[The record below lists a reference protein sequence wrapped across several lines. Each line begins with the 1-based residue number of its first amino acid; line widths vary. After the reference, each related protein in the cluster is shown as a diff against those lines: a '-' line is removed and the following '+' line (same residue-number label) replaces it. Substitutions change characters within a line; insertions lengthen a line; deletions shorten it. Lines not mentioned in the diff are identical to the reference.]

1 MTKTV
6 CLVDGSGYIFR
17 AFYGLPPL
25 TSPDGI
31 PVNAV
36 YGFTNMF
43 LRLTKAIRCDY
54 SLVLFDAKRQ
64 NFRNEIF
71 PEYKGTRKE
80 IPEDLIPQFPIIR
93 EATSALNLNQLEM
106 DGYEADD
113 LIATYAQKALD
124 KGFEVVVVSAD
135 KDLMQLIRPGVSF
148 YDPMKDKFFTPED
161 VKEKFGVYPDK
172 VVDVQALAGD
182 SIDNVPGVP
191 GIGLKTA
198 AQLVEEFGSLE
209 QILARAGEIKQNKR
223 RETLLANIDN
233 AKISLALVTLKKDV
247 PVEKDIEDY
256 HCHKPS
262 FETLE
267 KFIDRYGFTS
277 LKPRVHRWVEEQCS
291 SMPDEKNKGVN
302 AVFKPVEKHY
312 ELVQDEAALQRW
324 VNIIR
329 EKGRFAFDTETNG
342 LNPVFDEIVG
352 FSLATDEGIAC
363 YVPLRHKAAAA
374 GRNMD
379 LFVAPEQ
386 EEIKQLPIETV
397 AKYMAPLM
405 AAKSI
410 LKIGHNI
417 KFDMHFFAQ
426 VIGENAPFEPVEDT
440 AVLSYDL
447 DSSEH
452 GHGMDELAEKF
463 LDYKTIHY
471 EDVCGTGKDKVAFDR
486 APLEKA
492 CEYAAEDADVTL
504 RLYNIFKPRLIAEHK
519 ISVYENF
526 DRPLIAILKQM
537 EQNGIMVDAQALVNL
552 SKEFESRLKT
562 YEQEIYKLAGEEF
575 NIGSPKQIGEILFGK
590 LGAKGKKTPTG
601 ARQTGADILEEL
613 AVDGNALA
621 ARILDWRGISK
632 LKSTYTDALL
642 GLLDKNNR
650 VHTTFSQVVANTGR
664 LASSN
669 PNLQNIPIRSEEG
682 KKIRAGFI
690 AKPGCKIIASDYS
703 QVELRLLASVAGVK
717 GLQHAFEQGIDIH
730 AATAA
735 KVFGVSYEDVD
746 SNMRRH
752 AKAINFGIVYGISQ
766 YGLAKQIDVSNEEAK
781 KYIDAYFEQ
790 MPEIKTYMDE
800 TIAFAH
806 KHGYVL
812 TPFGRKCSIMG
823 INDKNKRIVA
833 NAERAAINA
842 PIQGGAADIIKM
854 AMIAVQNELQKGGYK
869 TKMLLQVHDEL
880 VFEAPE
886 DEVEAVSAMIK
897 QTMENVVNL
906 AVPFIAEV
914 GVGDNWSEAH

>member
-1 MTKTV
+1 M
-6 CLVDGSGYIFR
+6 C
-17 AFYGLPPL
+17 
-25 TSPDGI
+25 
-31 PVNAV
+31 
-36 YGFTNMF
+36 
-43 LRLTKAIRCDY
+43 IR
-54 SLVLFDAKRQ
+54 
-64 NFRNEIF
+64 
-71 PEYKGTRKE
+71 
-80 IPEDLIPQFPIIR
+80 
-93 EATSALNLNQLEM
+93 
-106 DGYEADD
+106 
-113 LIATYAQKALD
+113 
-124 KGFEVVVVSAD
+124 
-135 KDLMQLIRPGVSF
+135 
-148 YDPMKDKFFTPED
+148 
-161 VKEKFGVYPDK
+161 
-172 VVDVQALAGD
+172 D
-182 SIDNVPGVP
+182 S
-191 GIGLKTA
+191 
-198 AQLVEEFGSLE
+198 
-209 QILARAGEIKQNKR
+209 
-223 RETLLANIDN
+223 
-233 AKISLALVTLKKDV
+233 
-247 PVEKDIEDY
+247 
-256 HCHKPS
+256 
-262 FETLE
+262 
-267 KFIDRYGFTS
+267 
-277 LKPRVHRWVEEQCS
+277 
-291 SMPDEKNKGVN
+291 
-302 AVFKPVEKHY
+302 
-312 ELVQDEAALQRW
+312 
-324 VNIIR
+324 
-329 EKGRFAFDTETNG
+329 
-342 LNPVFDEIVG
+342 
-352 FSLATDEGIAC
+352 
-363 YVPLRHKAAAA
+363 
-374 GRNMD
+374 
-379 LFVAPEQ
+379 
-386 EEIKQLPIETV
+386 
-397 AKYMAPLM
+397 
-405 AAKSI
+405 
-410 LKIGHNI
+410 
-417 KFDMHFFAQ
+417 
-426 VIGENAPFEPVEDT
+426 
-440 AVLSYDL
+440 
-447 DSSEH
+447 
-452 GHGMDELAEKF
+452 
-463 LDYKTIHY
+463 
-471 EDVCGTGKDKVAFDR
+471 
-486 APLEKA
+486 
-492 CEYAAEDADVTL
+492 
-504 RLYNIFKPRLIAEHK
+504 
-519 ISVYENF
+519 
-526 DRPLIAILKQM
+526 
-537 EQNGIMVDAQALVNL
+537 
-552 SKEFESRLKT
+552 
-562 YEQEIYKLAGEEF
+562 
-575 NIGSPKQIGEILFGK
+575 
-590 LGAKGKKTPTG
+590 
-601 ARQTGADILEEL
+601 
-613 AVDGNALA
+613 
-621 ARILDWRGISK
+621 RILDWRGISK